1 MKPFRAALMVT
12 ATTVLAMLWAS
23 PAWAYLDPGTGSMLV
38 TAVVGLFA
46 TMVLTFKTWWYR
58 LLRLFRREQQD
69 NSPPPSE

>member
-1 MKPFRAALMVT
+1 MKPIQPMSLAVIAVMV
-12 ATTVLAMLWAS
+12 VWAS

-58 LLRLFRREQQD
+58 LLRLFRRNPEKGGQ
-69 NSPPPSE
+69 PPSD